1 MKKSLAISVLAAT
14 MALAAVPMASFAQ
27 GGGHGASHRSP
38 DRVSMHRGHDG
49 MQGRMF
55 QRLKLTEAQRDQI
68 FKIRHDQAPEVF
80 KLKNDQRAAAAKL
93 RELSRAATFDDAQA
107 QTLASEL
114 GQAQGQLALLRAK
127 QHAQIQAVLTPE
139 QRDQLKKSFEQ
150 RRDGK
155 RAKTDPSAKS

>member
-1 MKKSLAISVLAAT
+1 MKKSLALSVLAAT
-14 MALAAVPMASFAQ
+14 MTLGVAPMASFAQ
-27 GGGHGASHRSP
+27 GGDHGASHRSP

-49 MQGRMF
+49 MQGKMF
-55 QRLKLTEAQRDQI
+55 QRLNLSDAQRDQI
-68 FKIRHDQAPEVF
+68 FKIRHDQEPEIF
-80 KLKNDQRAAAAKL
+80 KLKNSQRAAATKL
-93 RELSRAATFDDAQA
+93 RELSRAPSFDETQAQA
-107 QTLASEL
+107 QATEL
-114 GQAQGQLALLRAK
+114 GQTEGQLALLRAK